1 MSDAVKW
8 ALLAAGIVIIIALI
22 VSLPFMSGIN
32 LTEFASMINELV
44 AIAGTAFKAAR
55 GIINNFLTP
64 FGRYILS
71 GLLYYIFGKFFITI
85 GIKISSWVYH
95 FIFK

>member
-8 ALLAAGIVIIIALI
+8 ALLAAGIVVLIGLI
-22 VSLPFMSGIN
+22 VSLPFIDGLN
-32 LTEFASMINELV
+32 VKHFATLIGELV

-64 FGRYILS
+64 IGRTILT
-71 GLLYYIFGKFFITI
+71 GLLYYLFGKFFITI

>member
-8 ALLAAGIVIIIALI
+8 ALLAAGIVVLIGLI
-22 VSLPFMSGIN
+22 VALPFMDGLN
-32 LTEFASMINELV
+32 VKEFASLIGELV
-44 AIAGTAFKAAR
+44 TIAGTAFKAAR

-64 FGRYILS
+64 FGRTLLT
-71 GLLYYIFGKFFITI
+71 GLLYYLFGKFFITI
-85 GIKISSWVYH
+85 SIKIGSWVYH